1 MTPPYDQRTPRDEGR
16 AVDESQWQQCR
27 LLYELLALARP
38 RMNDRQRR
46 LFAVACCRRFEHLM
60 ADVRSR
66 AAIAVAAR
74 FAVGD
79 ATEQERIVAEADAAE
94 AYVAIRDSRLTLE
107 PAVPWSRQAE
117 LLAQAAL
124 LSVTPGVYYAEDAAD
139 CLRWGLLAANGWGC
153 EQAEETAQCRLL
165 REIVGP
171 LPFHRARVEPLWLAY
186 NDGAVRQ
193 LAWLIDR
200 EQAFEVMPI
209 LADALEEAGCCD
221 ARLLSHCLQA
231 GGHVRGCWVID
242 LLLGQTGGR

>member
-1 MTPPYDQRTPRDEGR
+1 
-16 AVDESQWQQCR
+16 VDENQWHQCR

-38 RMNDRQRR
+38 RMSDRQRR

-60 ADVRSR
+60 ADARSR
-66 AAIAVAAR
+66 AAVAVAAR
-74 FAVGD
+74 FADGG
-79 ATEQERIVAEADAAE
+79 ASEQQRFIAEADASE
-94 AYVAIRDSRLTLE
+94 AYVAVRDIRLSHQ
-107 PAVPWSRQAE
+107 PAIPWSRQAE
-117 LLAQAAL
+117 LFAQAAL

-153 EQAEETAQCRLL
+153 EQAEESAQCGLL

-171 LPFHRARVEPLWLAY
+171 SPFHEARVEPAWLAY
-186 NDGAVRQ
+186 NDGAARQ
-193 LAWLIDR
+193 LAFLIDR

-221 ARLLSHCLQA
+221 ERLLSHCREG

-242 LLLGQTGGR
+242 LLLDRAGGR